1 MQSPLPSIMKF
12 KNTCILTIQKTF
24 YPYEKCRTYVNKTIF
39 AGPWRHS
46 LRSRSQELKQMLP
59 EGVLSTAIMAD
70 FWQPQK
76 NERKA
81 ELTNYWHQRAVLDR
95 MNIQMSRII
104 GGSRIFLEGVTL
116 GTRASEAS
124 EHWGSALTGEG
135 FGSRRGTKRHRNNL
149 CHTHNIN
156 NNTK

>member
-46 LRSRSQELKQMLP
+46 LRSRSQELKEMLP

-104 GGSRIFLEGVTL
+104 GGSRIFFRGGDFGNPSERSERALGVCAYGRRIWLAEGHKT
-116 GTRASEAS
+116 TS
-124 EHWGSALTGEG
+124 
-135 FGSRRGTKRHRNNL
+135 K
-149 CHTHNIN
+149 
-156 NNTK
+156 